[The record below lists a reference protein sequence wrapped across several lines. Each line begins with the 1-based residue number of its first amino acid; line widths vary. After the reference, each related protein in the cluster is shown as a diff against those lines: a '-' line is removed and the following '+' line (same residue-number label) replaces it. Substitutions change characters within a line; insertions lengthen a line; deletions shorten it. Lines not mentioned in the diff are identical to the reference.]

1 MVAFAMKGSSKISTT
16 IAAAQRNCTSKC
28 VYRSKRSFYRKIR
41 PGDKL
46 FSRQRGK
53 AQSIHQLPCDHKMH
67 RLVKVT
73 AVQEAE
79 FEKVGEDDGH
89 LWFGHENDDD
99 FDSRLPLDSLSEGQE
114 MDGLIVAQLLDYG
127 ILVDVG
133 AHFDGLVQ
141 VHQLDWFD
149 VRDAPV
155 ACGTKVIVRVQRIH
169 TDFQRFIFPI
179 ELELVAPD
187 ISAFQ
192 MEKPRQYPPVRFLED
207 DDELSTDELGS
218 EIERDIVYTEEE
230 REQEK
235 SLDVLE
241 ILKQGNESGR
251 AIREAEEAAAQVV
264 DVDSIQETVDDDE
277 DDEEELGYE
286 EEESSP
292 DSPLTQ
298 AKLRGDE
305 ALEESFGVETE
316 EEEDP
321 PRSVRNPAADDAEP
335 DSWIDDE

>member
-1 MVAFAMKGSSKISTT
+1 M
-16 IAAAQRNCTSKC
+16 R
-28 VYRSKRSFYRKIR
+28 
-41 PGDKL
+41 
-46 FSRQRGK
+46 
-53 AQSIHQLPCDHKMH
+53 
-67 RLVKVT
+67 RLVKVN

-79 FEKVGEDDGH
+79 MEQVGEDDDY
-89 LWFGHENDDD
+89 LWFGHENDED
-99 FDSRLPLDSLSEGQE
+99 FDSRLTLESLSEGQE
-114 MDGLIVAQLLDYG
+114 MDGIIVAQLLDYG

-169 TDFQRFIFPI
+169 TDIRRFIFPI

-192 MEKPRQYPPVRFLED
+192 MEKPREYPPVRFFEED
-207 DDELSTDELGS
+207 EDLTVDELGV
-218 EIERDIVYTEEE
+218 EINRDVIYTEEE

-241 ILKQGNESGR
+241 ILKKGNESGR
-251 AIREAEEAAAQVV
+251 AIREAEEAAAEEAAAAQVV
-264 DVDSIQETVDDDE
+264 DVKSIQATDDDDE
-277 DDEEELGYE
+277 DEDEEIAYE

-316 EEEDP
+316 EEEDA
-321 PRSVRNPAADDAEP
+321 PRAVRNPAADDAEP